1 MSSTEGDLRL
11 FKSRLSPSPSVAFAA
26 PEDRPPLRSCRAR
39 VTAQSTTLCHA
50 RNRHAVYGRAPGSH
64 RCHHGPAMVLLGNWL
79 EAAGPWVPRAAEG
92 SAGTGA
98 LGRSWRCRQRRAET
112 ALAASEVCPA
122 STGGGAGWSVQLT
135 QAEGL
140 RSLRPGS
147 SSWEAHCAR
156 LLICLS
162 TLTRCRVLA
171 PDHLLPQVKIF
182 LSLLGWTKE

>member
-1 MSSTEGDLRL
+1 MLPHRAPPSATPGIGTRFMGGLRAL
-11 FKSRLSPSPSVAFAA
+11 AGAT
-26 PEDRPPLRSCRAR
+26 
-39 VTAQSTTLCHA
+39 TAQPWS
-50 RNRHAVYGRAPGSH
+50 V
-64 RCHHGPAMVLLGNWL
+64 LGNWL
-79 EAAGPWVPRAAEG
+79 EAAGPWVPQAAEG

-98 LGRSWRCRQRRAET
+98 PGRSWRCRQCRAEM

-140 RSLRPGS
+140 RRLRPGS

-171 PDHLLPQVKIF
+171 PDHLSPQVKIF